1 MPRRTQ
7 HPVAV
12 RSMLHLQL
20 VCPMQSLHSMHPS
33 AGDEVCGEIVSR
45 GGPAP
50 TEWSRLL
57 EPLPFFELFKH
68 YLQVGC
74 WFFSMNEHE

>member
-1 MPRRTQ
+1 MCND
-7 HPVAV
+7 V
-12 RSMLHLQL
+12 L
-20 VCPMQSLHSMHPS
+20 
-33 AGDEVCGEIVSR
+33 SR

-68 YLQVGC
+68 YLQVGQGGRGSGAGPR
-74 WFFSMNEHE
+74 FPVAVST